1 MTKRKKRGQNK
12 GRNPQNHN
20 GAGSS
25 YNNYHDNG
33 ANKRPRYDSGGNGN
47 NNNNSGFDFDASKG
61 YIDSVT
67 GQRGAFPGL
76 EGEPDDFYG
85 PANDGMDYL
94 RMVR

>member
-12 GRNPQNHN
+12 AKNPQNNN

-25 YNNYHDNG
+25 YNNNHDNG

-47 NNNNSGFDFDASKG
+47 NNSGFDFDASKG
-61 YIDSVT
+61 YIDPTT